1 MRLDH
6 NNYLYGLMFKVL
18 QFSTNDMQCHEFI
31 EINFGGDCEEVTPV
45 PIPNTEV
52 KLLRADGTAWATV
65 WESRCR
71 RI

>member
-1 MRLDH
+1 
-6 NNYLYGLMFKVL
+6 MFGF
-18 QFSTNDMQCHEFI
+18 QHSDMHCHAI
-31 EINFGGDCEEVTPV
+31 IRDIFGGYREEVTPV

-65 WESRCR
+65 WESRCC